1 MFCFAAVVTLL
12 VNDATTKEQ
21 RNTTVAVLG
30 KGSSF
35 GVWILTP
42 FFVNFELNKSGRTI
56 LNRVSKVKTK
66 VVTFWPITADANS
79 AMNQSA

>member
-1 MFCFAAVVTLL
+1 MRLFYFAAVVTLL

-35 GVWILTP
+35 GVWILMP
-42 FFVNFELNKSGRTI
+42 FFAIFGLNSFSSWRFNVCRIITTV
-56 LNRVSKVKTK
+56 LNCVS
-66 VVTFWPITADANS
+66 
-79 AMNQSA
+79 NQSNHSGQSQ